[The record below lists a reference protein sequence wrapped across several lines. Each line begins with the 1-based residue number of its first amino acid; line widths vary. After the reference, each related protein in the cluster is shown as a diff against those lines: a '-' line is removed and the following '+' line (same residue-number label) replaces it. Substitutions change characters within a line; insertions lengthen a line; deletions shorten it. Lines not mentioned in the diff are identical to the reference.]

1 MAKYTVK
8 VGFTDRYEN
17 CTYSAGETVEFSEER
32 AEEIKAAL
40 GEDALEK
47 EAKAKKETK
56 AKKEIV
62 EEEVE

>member
-8 VGFTDRYEN
+8 EGFTNKYEG
-17 CTYSAGETVEFSEER
+17 CTYSVGETVEFSEER
-32 AEEIKAAL
+32 AEEIKLAI

-47 EAKAKKETK
+47 KTK